1 MVVPFKFPRRP
12 NIFPKRLH
20 TLSRQFETNP
30 FASTAMEAAGA
41 LGMSAKTLESLRSPS
56 RRLPEERCGGLTAG
70 SLYHFRAKRQR
81 QSAKL
86 LIGWWA

>member
-41 LGMSAKTLESLRSPS
+41 LGMSAKTLERSTVTITATS
-56 RRLPEERCGGLTAG
+56 RRTLRRSNCRVSVPFPCQAAEA
-70 SLYHFRAKRQR
+70 
-81 QSAKL
+81 
-86 LIGWWA
+86 IG